1 MRLCLSGQKKNKFKK
16 IPNQPRKRLLKPE
29 RKNTLSFLKIAKK
42 EEKEKTEKTEQ
53 KCLMYGAGVSCGQC
67 IKCEKTEVQNCGR
80 SLCFDA
86 KGVVSCGY
94 SGLCSRSKEDVV
106 ACKLYIRK

>member
-1 MRLCLSGQKKNKFKK
+1 M
-16 IPNQPRKRLLKPE
+16 
-29 RKNTLSFLKIAKK
+29 SFLKIAKK